1 MRLSLIGL
9 SVLSLL
15 GVTAPAVAAPE
26 GYAVVRRVADLPE
39 PVRALL
45 NGPMAEPGQPFEI
58 GDAIAP
64 GSNLPF
70 QRMIWA
76 AKLADGRYVIHYERG
91 GWGHSTL
98 TSVIKP
104 TGWEGYERAG
114 RTWPGVRF
122 PSPEAFLSTDE
133 AFAAVP

>member
-26 GYAVVRRVADLPE
+26 GYAVVKRVADLPE
-39 PVRALL
+39 PVRSLL
-45 NGPMAEPGQPFEI
+45 NGSMAEPGQPFNMS
-58 GDAIAP
+58 DDLDP
-64 GSNLPF
+64 SLPN

-76 AKLADGRYVIHYERG
+76 ARLKDGRYVIHYERG

-98 TSVIKP
+98 TTVIKP
-104 TGWEGYERAG
+104 RGWEGYERLG

-122 PSPEAFLSTDE
+122 PSVESFVSADE

>member
-9 SVLSLL
+9 GVLSLL
-15 GVTAPAVAAPE
+15 GVTAPATAAPE
-26 GYAVVRRVADLPE
+26 GYTIVKRVSDLPE

-45 NGPMAEPGQPFEI
+45 NGPMAEPGQPFNI
-58 GDAIAP
+58 SDAAD
-64 GSNLPF
+64 SRLPN

-76 AKLADGRYVIHYERG
+76 AQLNDGRYVIHYERG

-98 TSVIKP
+98 TTVIKSA
-104 TGWEGYERAG
+104 GWEGWERSG

-122 PSPEAFLSTDE
+122 PSPKAFMNADE

>member
-1 MRLSLIGL
+1 MRLSVIGL
-9 SVLSLL
+9 GVLSLL
-15 GVTAPAVAAPE
+15 GVTAPAATAPADYVAIK
-26 GYAVVRRVADLPE
+26 RVSDLPE

-45 NGPMAEPGQPFEI
+45 NGAMAEPGQPFNMS
-58 GDAIAP
+58 DFLDP
-64 GSNLPF
+64 SLPN

-76 AKLADGRYVIHYERG
+76 ARLKDGRYVIHSERG

-98 TSVIKP
+98 TTVIKP
-104 TGWEGYERAG
+104 TGWEDYERAG

-122 PSPEAFLSTDE
+122 PGPEAFLSTDE

>member
-9 SVLSLL
+9 GVLGLL
-15 GVTAPAVAAPE
+15 GVSAPAVATPE
-26 GYAVVRRVADLPE
+26 DYTVVRRISDLPE

-45 NGPMAEPGQPFEI
+45 NGPMAEPGQPFNI
-58 GDAIAP
+58 GDVIDP
-64 GSNLPF
+64 NLPN

-76 AKLADGRYVIHYERG
+76 ARLKDGGYVIHYERG
-91 GWGHSTL
+91 GWGQSTL
-98 TSVIKP
+98 TTVIK
-104 TGWEGYERAG
+104 TSGWEGYERTG

-122 PSPEAFLSTDE
+122 PSVEAFLSADE

>member
-1 MRLSLIGL
+1 MRLSVIGL

-26 GYAVVRRVADLPE
+26 GYAIVKRVSDLPG
-39 PVRALL
+39 PVLTLL
-45 NGPMAEPGQPFEI
+45 NGPMAEPGQPFNI
-58 GDAIAP
+58 GDVID
-64 GSNLPF
+64 SRLPN

-104 TGWEGYERAG
+104 AGWEGYERAG

>member
-15 GVTAPAVAAPE
+15 GVTAPAVAAPSD
-26 GYAVVRRVADLPE
+26 YTVIKRISDLPE

-45 NGPMAEPGQPFEI
+45 NGPMADPGQPVQL
-58 GDAIAP
+58 GDVTSGDQP
-64 GSNLPF
+64 T

-76 AKLADGRYVIHYERG
+76 AQLKDGRYVIHFERG

-98 TSVIKP
+98 TTVIRSA
-104 TGWEGYERAG
+104 GWEGWERSG
-114 RTWPGVRF
+114 RSWPGVRF
-122 PSPEAFLSTDE
+122 PSVESFLSADE

>member
-26 GYAVVRRVADLPE
+26 GYAAVKRVADLPH
-39 PVRALL
+39 PVQTLL
-45 NGPMAEPGQPFEI
+45 NGPMAEPGQPFNI
-58 GDAIAP
+58 GDDID
-64 GSNLPF
+64 SRLPI

-98 TSVIKP
+98 TTVIMP